1 MVVKILSAATIGLDV
16 FKIEVEVDITN
27 SLPQISIIGLGDAA
41 ISEAKERLKLAIKNS
56 GYSFPQTKVV
66 INLAPADLKKEG
78 AAYDL
83 AMAVGILTKEKVIL
97 NEPKNTTFI
106 GELSLDGSI
115 KAVHGVLPIV
125 FGLKKL
131 GVDKVIIPYD
141 NLKEAS
147 FAQNIEILGAK
158 NLNEVVCHLN
168 DGVALAQIKQNI
180 DDFITVD
187 KEYAADFKYI
197 KGQKFAKRALEIAAA
212 GGHNVLMAGSPGSG
226 KTLLAKAFPSILPP
240 LTKEEAIEITKIYS
254 IAGLLDYN
262 NPLISERPIRAP
274 HHSASAAGIIGGG
287 SNPKPGEITLAHR
300 GVLFLDEMPEF
311 PRSVLEVL
319 RQPVEDGEV
328 TISRAQSS
336 IKYPANFILLGAMN
350 PCPCGFLGDKK
361 TECKCSDFQITRYR
375 NKLSGPLLD
384 RIDIH
389 IDVQRLDE
397 EELLEEETNAEPSI
411 EIRKRVAQAR
421 EIQLQRYEKERS
433 RGEKIYTN
441 SELTP
446 KLIRKYCI
454 LNHETKEML
463 KNAATAFNLSA
474 RGFDRILKISRTIA
488 DLGRAEN
495 IETSHL
501 AQALQFRGYGNV

>member
-1 MVVKILSAATIGLDV
+1 MVVKIFSAATVGLDV
-16 FKIEVEVDITN
+16 FRIDIEVDITN
-27 SLPQISIIGLGDAA
+27 SLPQIAIIGLGDTA
-41 ISEAKERLKLAIKNS
+41 ISEARERLKLAIKNS
-56 GYSFPQTKVV
+56 GFEFPSTKVV

-83 AMAVGILTKEKVIL
+83 GMAVGILTKEGIIK
-97 NEPKNTTFI
+97 EESKNTAFI

-115 KAVHGVLPIV
+115 KPVHGVLPIV
-125 FGLKKL
+125 FGLKNI
-131 GVDKVIIPYD
+131 GINKVIIPYE

-147 FAQNIEILGAK
+147 FADDIEVLGAK
-158 NLNEVVCHLN
+158 NLNEVVLHLN
-168 DGVALAQIKQNI
+168 DNEPLDTIKQNI
-180 DDFITVD
+180 DDFITSN
-187 KEYAADFKYI
+187 KEYTADFKYI

-212 GGHNVLMAGSPGSG
+212 GAHNVLMSGSPGSG
-226 KTLLAKAFPSILPP
+226 KTLLAHAFPSILPP

-262 NPLISERPIRAP
+262 NPLISERPIRTP
-274 HHSASAAGIIGGG
+274 HHSASAVGIIGGG

-328 TISRAQSS
+328 TISRAQTS

-361 TECKCSDFQITRYR
+361 VDCKCSDFQITRYR

-389 IDVQRLDE
+389 IDVPRLDE
-397 EELLEEETNAEPSI
+397 NELLEETPDMESSI
-411 EIRKRVAQAR
+411 EIRKRVSNAR
-421 EIQLQRYEKERS
+421 EIQLQRYKEERS
-433 RGEKIYTN
+433 KGVMIFTN
-441 SELTP
+441 SELNP
-446 KLIRKYCI
+446 KLIRKYCV
-454 LNHETKEML
+454 LEPEAKNML
-463 KNAATAFNLSA
+463 KNAASAFNLSA

-488 DLGRAEN
+488 DLDNKEN
-495 IETSHL
+495 IQTAHL
-501 AQALQFRGYGNV
+501 AQALQFRGYGSV

>member
-16 FKIEVEVDITN
+16 FRIEVEVDITN
-27 SLPQISIIGLGDAA
+27 SLPQIAIIGLGDTA

-56 GYSFPQTKVV
+56 GFEFPSTKVV

-78 AAYDL
+78 AVYDL
-83 AMAVGILTKEKVIL
+83 AMAVGILAKEGIIK
-97 NEPKNTTFI
+97 NEPKNIAFL

-115 KAVHGVLPIV
+115 KPVNGVLPIV
-125 FGLKKL
+125 FGLKNL
-131 GVDKVIIPYD
+131 GVNKVIIPYE

-147 FAQNIEILGAK
+147 FAENIEILGAK
-158 NLNEVVCHLN
+158 NLPEVVMHLN
-168 DGVALAQIKQNI
+168 DGISLDTIKQNI
-180 DDFITVD
+180 DDFITAD
-187 KEYAADFKYI
+187 IEYSTDFKHI
-197 KGQKFAKRALEIAAA
+197 KGQKFAKKALEIAAA
-212 GGHNVLMAGSPGSG
+212 GAHNVLMSGSPGSG
-226 KTLLAKAFPSILPP
+226 KTLLAHAFPSILPP

-254 IAGLLDYN
+254 IAGLLDRN

-274 HHSASAAGIIGGG
+274 HHSASAVGIIGGG

-311 PRSVLEVL
+311 PRAVLEVL
-319 RQPVEDGEV
+319 RQPVEDNEV
-328 TISRAQSS
+328 TISRAQTS

-361 TECKCSDFQITRYR
+361 IECKCSEFQINRYR

-389 IDVQRLDE
+389 LDVARLETD
-397 EELLEEETNAEPSI
+397 ELLEQEKEAESSS
-411 EIRKRVAQAR
+411 EVRKRVAKAR
-421 EIQLQRYEKERS
+421 QIQFLRYKEERDK
-433 RGEKIYTN
+433 GENIYTN

-446 KLIRKYCI
+446 KLIKKYCK
-454 LNHETKEML
+454 LTPEVKLML
-463 KNAATAFNLSA
+463 KNALKMFNLSA

-488 DLGRAEN
+488 DLDGCDD
-495 IETSHL
+495 IKTSHL
-501 AQALQFRGYGNV
+501 AQALQFRGYSI

>member
-1 MVVKILSAATIGLDV
+1 MVVKVLSAATIGLDV
-16 FKIEVEVDITN
+16 FKIEVEVDVTN
-27 SLPQISIIGLGDAA
+27 SLPQIAIIGLGDAA

-83 AMAVGILTKEKVIL
+83 AMAVGILTKEGVIKENFAAKFNDTAFL
-97 NEPKNTTFI
+97 

-115 KAVHGVLPIV
+115 KPVYGVLPIV
-125 FGLKKL
+125 FGLKNL
-131 GVDKVIIPYD
+131 GIKKVIIPFD

-147 FAQNIEILGAK
+147 FADNIEVLGAK
-158 NLNEVVCHLN
+158 NLCEVVMHLN
-168 DGVALAQIKQNI
+168 DNEPLASIKQEI
-180 DDFITVD
+180 SDFIRCD
-187 KEYAADFKYI
+187 KEYGTDFKYI

-212 GGHNVLMAGSPGSG
+212 GAHNVLMAGSPGSG

-240 LTKEEAIEITKIYS
+240 LTKDEAIEITKIYS
-254 IAGLLDYN
+254 IAGLLDHN

-274 HHSASAAGIIGGG
+274 HHSASSVGIIGGG

-319 RQPVEDGEV
+319 RQPVEDNEV
-328 TISRAQSS
+328 TISRAQTS

-350 PCPCGFLGDKK
+350 PCPCGYLGDKK
-361 TECKCSDFQITRYR
+361 IECKCSDFQINRYR
-375 NKLSGPLLD
+375 AKLSGPLLD

-389 IDVQRLDE
+389 IDVARLDE
-397 EELLEEETNAEPSI
+397 EELLEQNAVAESSV
-411 EIRKRVAQAR
+411 EIRKRVASAR
-421 EIQLQRYEKERS
+421 QIQNERYKNE
-433 RGEKIYTN
+433 GIFTN

-446 KLIRKYCI
+446 KLIRKYCNI
-454 LNHETKEML
+454 SPEIKDML
-463 KNAATAFNLSA
+463 KNAAKAFNLSA

-488 DLGRAEN
+488 DLDGKED
-495 IETSHL
+495 ISTLHIS
-501 AQALQFRGYGNV
+501 QALQFRGYSGS

>member
-16 FKIEVEVDITN
+16 FKIDVEVDIIN
-27 SLPQISIIGLGDAA
+27 SLPQISIIGLGDTA

-56 GYSFPQTKVV
+56 VFEFPKTKVV
-66 INLAPADLKKEG
+66 INLAPANLKKEG

-83 AMAVGILTKEKVIL
+83 AMAVGILAKEGIIK
-97 NEPKNTTFI
+97 NEPENTAFL

-115 KAVHGVLPIV
+115 KPVWGVLPIV
-125 FGLKKL
+125 FGLKNL
-131 GVDKVIIPYD
+131 GVKRVIIPFE

-147 FAQNIEILGAK
+147 FADDIEVLGAK
-158 NLNEVVCHLN
+158 NLSEVVMYLN
-168 DGVALAQIKQNI
+168 DNEPLSTIKQEI
-180 DDFITVD
+180 SDFINPEI
-187 KEYAADFKYI
+187 EYPADFKYI

-212 GGHNVLMAGSPGSG
+212 GGHNILMQGSPGSG
-226 KTLLAKAFPSILPP
+226 KTLLAHAFPSILPP

-254 IAGLLDYN
+254 IAGLLDHT
-262 NPLISERPIRAP
+262 NPLISRRPIRAP
-274 HHSASAAGIIGGG
+274 HHSASAVGIIGGG

-319 RQPVEDGEV
+319 RQPVEDNEV
-328 TISRAQSS
+328 TISRAQMS

-361 TECKCSDFQITRYR
+361 VECKCTDFQISRYR
-375 NKLSGPLLD
+375 GKLSGPLLD

-389 IDVQRLDE
+389 IDVPRLE
-397 EELLEEETNAEPSI
+397 EDELLDNETLSEASNVV
-411 EIRKRVAQAR
+411 RKRVLKAR
-421 EIQLQRYEKERS
+421 EIQITRYKNE
-433 RGEKIYTN
+433 GIFTN

-446 KLIRKYCI
+446 KLIKKYCKI
-454 LNHETKEML
+454 SPEIKDML
-463 KNAATAFNLSA
+463 KNAAKSFNLSA

-488 DLGRAEN
+488 DLNGKED
-495 IETSHL
+495 IEVSDL
-501 AQALQFRGYGNV
+501 AQALQFRGYSSV